1 MIHED
6 FRMSVTA
13 KKSIAPSLPPPSFRN
28 RESRLLPN
36 QQVSQLSTVVAKLQK
51 FITSADLILGDYEL
65 TAGEILTLESRVKKS
80 VTKARKEKKIKPFDG
95 TLESL
100 VAA

>member
-1 MIHED
+1 MKD
-6 FRMSVTA
+6 YTMSVTA
-13 KKSIAPSLPPPSFRN
+13 KKSIRAIPSDAKIQEQGKQIAAL
-28 RESRLLPN
+28 N
-36 QQVSQLSTVVAKLQK
+36 QQVSQLSTVVAKLHQ
-51 FITSADLILGDYEL
+51 FIISADLTLGDYEL

-80 VTKARKEKKIKPFDG
+80 VAKARKEKKTKPFNG

>member
-1 MIHED
+1 
-6 FRMSVTA
+6 MSVTA
-13 KKSIAPSLPPPSFRN
+13 KKSIRSIPSAVKLQ
-28 RESRLLPN
+28 EQGKQIAALN

-51 FITSADLILGDYEL
+51 FITSADLTLGDYEL

-80 VTKARKEKKIKPFDG
+80 VTKARKEKKINPFDG

>member
-1 MIHED
+1 
-6 FRMSVTA
+6 MSVTA
-13 KKSIAPSLPPPSFRN
+13 KKSIRSIPSVAKLQ
-28 RESRLLPN
+28 EQGKQIAALN

-65 TAGEILTLESRVKKS
+65 TAGEILTLESRMKRS

>member
-1 MIHED
+1 MKI
-6 FRMSVTA
+6 FSMSVTA
-13 KKSIAPSLPPPSFRN
+13 KKSIRSTPSGNKLQEQGRQIAA
-28 RESRLLPN
+28 LN
-36 QQVSQLSTVVAKLQK
+36 QQVSQLSTVVANLQK
-51 FITSADLILGDYEL
+51 FIASADLTLGDYEL

-80 VTKARKEKKIKPFDG
+80 VTKARKEKKTKPFDG

>member
-1 MIHED
+1 MKIST
-6 FRMSVTA
+6 MSVTA
-13 KKSIAPSLPPPSFRN
+13 KKSIRSIPSVAKLQ
-28 RESRLLPN
+28 EQGKQIAALN

-65 TAGEILTLESRVKKS
+65 TAGEILTLESRMKRS